1 MNDDQV
7 NIKIVNMKQDIASN
21 RAWIEQVSKSEA
33 LHAERV
39 IANTSDVT
47 KLKSEVL
54 QLQGCED
61 LRDQQMLVV
70 QKVIKNI
77 IKYLEKDGKD
87 GEEFKILDVPEAKE

>member
-1 MNDDQV
+1 
-7 NIKIVNMKQDIASN
+7 MKQDIASN
-21 RAWIEQVSKSEA
+21 KAWIEQVSKSEA

-87 GEEFKILDVPEAKE
+87 EKEFKILDIPEAKE